1 MFRGHATAK
10 IDAKGRLK
18 VPSVFLRPLQER
30 FGSDIFTTSLNG
42 ECAWICPLQLWER
55 EEQRLAGLPATHRLR
70 RKWEARVSYF
80 GQQSRLDSQGRL
92 MVPAKL
98 RATAGIEG
106 EVVIFGRPDRL
117 EVWNRERMESDL
129 SADPFTDD
137 DLDELT
143 DDLEALGASRKS
155 SARDVQ

>member
-1 MFRGHATAK
+1 MFRGHALAK

-30 FGSDIFTTSLNG
+30 FGPDIFATSLKG
-42 ECAWICPLQLWER
+42 DCAWLYPLRLWEQ
-55 EEQRLAGLPATHRLR
+55 EEERMAGLPVTHRLR

-92 MVPAKL
+92 MVPVKL

-117 EVWNRERMESDL
+117 EVWNLERMESDL
-129 SADPFTDD
+129 NADPFTDD

-143 DDLEALGASRKS
+143 DDLEALNASRN
-155 SARDVQ
+155 RDVK